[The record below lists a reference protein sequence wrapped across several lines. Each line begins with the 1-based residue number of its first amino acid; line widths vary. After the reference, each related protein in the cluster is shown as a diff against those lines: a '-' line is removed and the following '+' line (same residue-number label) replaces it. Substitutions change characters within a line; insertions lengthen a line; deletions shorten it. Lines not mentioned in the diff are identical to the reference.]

1 MTYRYYSE
9 PVKRPSNITL
19 TKDQLHD
26 LKCYYTE
33 DYINDLSINELK
45 EIAFEFMLNNLTD
58 YNLLDMKNEVESVFS
73 KRYFR
78 ELIRE
83 VSNNKSP
90 PISDPW

>member
-1 MTYRYYSE
+1 MTQDSQYRYYSE

-19 TKDQLHD
+19 TKDQLQ
-26 LKCYYTE
+26 
-33 DYINDLSINELK
+33 